1 MALFEEVSQL
11 VFPTRCFGCGVIGL
25 SICSGCRREWH
36 PHYYLTHISNLR
48 VHSAVIYSQTA
59 SRILL
64 AAKERGLKAADT
76 LIVDSI
82 MHVLS
87 QADFDKQNIRL
98 VPIPSSPAAYRRRG
112 RSFIREITIDIAK
125 RTGLPQSD
133 CLELQRKVRDQSEL
147 NATARSENIQGAFR
161 LKKGAFPRGD
171 LILIDDV
178 VTTGATMREAARA
191 LTSQGFHVLASVT
204 ACVAQPLR

>member
-1 MALFEEVSQL
+1 MPLFEEVSQL
-11 VFPTRCFGCGVIGL
+11 LFPVRCFGCGAIGL
-25 SICSGCRREWH
+25 SICSGCRLEWH

-64 AAKERGLKAADT
+64 AAKEQGLKAADT

-87 QADFDKQNIRL
+87 KAQFDQQNIRL
-98 VPIPSSPAAYRRRG
+98 VPIPSSPAAFRRRG
-112 RSFIREITIDIAK
+112 RSFILEITRDISK
-125 RTGLPQSD
+125 RTGFPQSD
-133 CLELQRKVRDQSEL
+133 CLELQRKVLDQSTL
-147 NATARSENIQGAFR
+147 DATARSKNMQGAFN
-161 LKKGAFPRGD
+161 LKRGAFPRGD

-178 VTTGATMREAARA
+178 VTTGATLSQAARA